1 MKKKKKN
8 KKKNNIL
15 ISGLVFAVISVFAI
29 VILIFVLI

>member
-1 MKKKKKN
+1 MFERKKN